1 MLVGVTLSLL
11 STHGR
16 VLAAIS
22 RGPRSRVRDLADQV
36 GLTERAV
43 QGAIGDLVREGYLE
57 RVREGRRNRY
67 VIRRD
72 DRPGWG
78 PMPGSGRESQDPRQ
92 AVVLACSDHRIQ
104 GGLQR
109 FVTDRG
115 LAGRAEMLLWP
126 GGGPAL
132 AGPHRG
138 ELFEALRGVL
148 ERGGAR
154 SLILV
159 SHSGCEVPDV
169 STVAGASPAAT
180 YRSVRRWARRIS
192 EQCRR
197 RLGMEPELWLL
208 HDGRPAHVRVE
219 ATRGQAE
226 EGASRRRGQMAQG
239 RGT

>member
-1 MLVGVTLSLL
+1 VNEPLNLL
-11 STHGR
+11 STRGR
-16 VLAAIS
+16 VLDAIS
-22 RGPRSRVRDLADQV
+22 RGPRSRIRDLAEQV

-67 VIRRD
+67 VVRR
-72 DRPGWG
+72 DRPGWR
-78 PMPGSGRESQDPRQ
+78 PIPGSGTESKGARQ
-92 AVVLACSDHRIQ
+92 AVVLACSDHRLQ

-109 FVTDRG
+109 FVADRG
-115 LAGRAEMLLWP
+115 LAGRVELLLWP

-132 AGPHRG
+132 AGPHRA
-138 ELFEALRGVL
+138 ELFEALEGIL

-169 STVAGASPAAT
+169 PTVAGGSPTAT
-180 YRSVRRWARRIS
+180 YRSVRRWARRLS
-192 EQCRR
+192 EQCRQ

-208 HDGRPAHVRVE
+208 HDGWRTRVRVDS
-219 ATRGQAE
+219 TGSPAE
-226 EGASRRRGQMAQG
+226 EGASRRRGRMA
-239 RGT
+239 RA

>member
-1 MLVGVTLSLL
+1 VNLL

-16 VLAAIS
+16 VLEAIS
-22 RGPRSRVRDLADQV
+22 RGPRSRVRDLAEQV

-43 QGAIGDLVREGYLE
+43 QGAIGDLVRNGYLE

-67 VIRRD
+67 VVRRD
-72 DRPGWG
+72 DQPGWG
-78 PMPGSGRESQDPRQ
+78 PIPGSGRESRERQ
-92 AVVLACSDHRIQ
+92 AVVLACSDHGLQ

-109 FVTDRG
+109 FVADRG
-115 LAGRAEMLLWP
+115 LTGRVELLLWP

-138 ELFEALRGVL
+138 ELFEALGGIL
-148 ERGGAR
+148 ERGGGR

-159 SHSGCEVPDV
+159 SHGGCEVPDV
-169 STVAGASPAAT
+169 PTVAGGSPTAT
-180 YRSVRRWARRIS
+180 CRSVRRWARRLS

-208 HDGRPAHVRVE
+208 HDGWHARVRVDS
-219 ATRGQAE
+219 TGKPAE
-226 EGASRRRGQMAQG
+226 EGASRQRDRMA
-239 RGT
+239 RA